1 MWSAQREWEHNVA
14 TVKVF
19 FLHGIKDWRGKRKKN
34 YCKKLFM
41 QLGKLTYNTE
51 NEEEENIRPQGPTVK
66 YISDNHATHAFAHR
80 LCWF

>member
-1 MWSAQREWEHNVA
+1 
-14 TVKVF
+14 
-19 FLHGIKDWRGKRKKN
+19 
-34 YCKKLFM
+34 M